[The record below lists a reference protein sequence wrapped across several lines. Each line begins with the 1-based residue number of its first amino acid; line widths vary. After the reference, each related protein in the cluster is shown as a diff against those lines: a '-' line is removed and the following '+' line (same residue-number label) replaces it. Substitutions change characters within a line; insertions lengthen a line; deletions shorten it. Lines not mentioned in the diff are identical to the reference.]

1 MTILVIIDIN
11 INWYMNII
19 QLDFIINNRLVNIWN
34 LLNNNIIK
42 SVSLSS
48 FQNLF

>member
-1 MTILVIIDIN
+1 
-11 INWYMNII
+11 MNII